1 MSDFCSVKEIYS
13 IWLTAMRIVRKN
25 PHYELPD
32 EFVKS
37 FEDEVIKNNLTT
49 YPSNR
54 VRNLV
59 HGAQMEKNNEIII
72 SISKWGKLLKNS
84 ANLDEERKKDSKELV
99 TKYEPRRKRRYVL
112 ISEPDEGPIPY
123 GMVNAPPTGGIAK
136 SDLG

>member
-1 MSDFCSVKEIYS
+1 
-13 IWLTAMRIVRKN
+13 
-25 PHYELPD
+25 
-32 EFVKS
+32 
-37 FEDEVIKNNLTT
+37 
-49 YPSNR
+49 
-54 VRNLV
+54 
-59 HGAQMEKNNEIII
+59 MEKNNEIII

-84 ANLDEERKKDSKELV
+84 ANLDEERKKNSKELV